1 MDSKDSLLMI
11 RFNAK
16 KFNVWKYQ
24 MDLVFEAKELLIVM
38 DGSW

>member
-1 MDSKDSLLMI
+1 MDSKDSLLVI

-16 KFNVWKYQ
+16 NFNVWKYQ
-24 MDLVFEAKELLIVM
+24 MELVFEAKEILIVI